1 MPLTE
6 KPVLAILAIV
16 LTTSLMTLAS
26 AQPSQAWFGLPLPPQ
41 MTPHSL
47 PAIIG
52 DRPPVPAVVPAGE
65 AQFDELRGAQLLRDL
80 RDIIDFS
87 VRSRESRELGGSQM
101 WGRVSGFPSAEQTV
115 DWVVDGIRDAGIED
129 IRVQV
134 LTQDENAVL
143 WMPEQWEVRLHGNT
157 AFGPGTDDVILS
169 TAMPLAPS
177 HISGGAL
184 TAPVVYVGT
193 GSPAELAHINVQ
205 GKIAVQRVTPQGHLV
220 FERGTVVPRA
230 NDLMARGA
238 LAVLNIVDLPGN
250 EMARD
255 FSNCGGPCFNL
266 GGRDG
271 RFLEGVMNRAAQSGV
286 LDEVTM
292 TLSLQAR
299 EHRGLQARNAIAVIP
314 GSRAET
320 IVLNAHYDAWFDG
333 AGDNADGLAVL
344 MAMARHFA
352 RAEVTLERTLVLVA
366 SAGHHTPGLHGP
378 RQAVAMNP
386 DLFGNSVLTFN
397 IEHVAQRN
405 FSPASSVSED
415 GYREFIADSVEAPIV
430 AGITNQAPF
439 LRALIDEGVQR
450 YGVNFVSGPSTMAS
464 GEGSGYS
471 NLGVPVV
478 TAMQAS
484 PLYHTTGEV
493 FEVVSE
499 PGLERMARFMRHFVI
514 QVDQAT
520 ADQLNP

>member
-1 MPLTE
+1 MRARILLLLTAASLTAIQ
-6 KPVLAILAIV
+6 VLP
-16 LTTSLMTLAS
+16 
-26 AQPSQAWFGLPLPPQ
+26 AQGQPAGAWFGLPLPPS

-52 DRPPVPAVVPAGE
+52 DRPVVPAVVPPGE
-65 AQFDELRGAQLLRDL
+65 EGFTELQGERLIRDL
-80 RDIIDFS
+80 RAIIDFS
-87 VRSRESRELGGSQM
+87 MQSRESEELGGSQM
-101 WGRVSGFPSAEQTV
+101 WGRVSGFPSAELTA
-115 DWVVDGIRDAGIED
+115 DWAMQQFRDAGIED
-129 IRVQV
+129 VRAQV
-134 LTQDENAVL
+134 LHQDDDATL
-143 WMPEQWEVRLHGNT
+143 WLPRQWEVRLVGSP
-157 AFGPGTDDVILS
+157 AFGVGTGDVVLS
-169 TAMPLAPS
+169 TALPLAPS
-177 HISGGAL
+177 AIEGGTL
-184 TAPVVYVGT
+184 TAPVVHVGT
-193 GSPAELAHINVQ
+193 GSPAELAHVDVQ
-205 GKIAVQRVTPQGHLV
+205 GMIAVQRVTPQGHMV

-230 NDLMARGA
+230 RDLMERGA
-238 LAVLNIVDLPGN
+238 VAVINIVDLPGN

-271 RFLEGVMNRAAQSGV
+271 RFLETVMNRAANAGV

-299 EHRGLQARNAIAVIP
+299 EHRGLQARNVLAVIP
-314 GSRAET
+314 GATDET

-352 RAEVTLERTLVLVA
+352 RSDVELQRTLVLIA

-386 DLFGNSVLTFN
+386 DLFDNNVLTFN

-405 FSPASSVSED
+405 FSPARSVFED

-439 LRALIDEGVQR
+439 LRSLIDDGVRR

-464 GEGSGYS
+464 GEGSGYR

-499 PGLERMARFMRHFVI
+499 PGLERMARFMRYFVN
-514 QVDQAT
+514 QVDQAPLH
-520 ADQLNP
+520 QLQSL

>member
-1 MPLTE
+1 MHSTDRS
-6 KPVLAILAIV
+6 ILAGMA
-16 LTTSLMTLAS
+16 LTLIAS
-26 AQPSQAWFGLPLPPQ
+26 FTNPVFAQPSNAWFGLPLPPK

-52 DRPPVPAVVPAGE
+52 DRPPVPAVVPEGE
-65 AQFDELRGAQLLRDL
+65 AGFGELRGERLLRDL
-80 RDIIDFS
+80 RDIVDFS
-87 VRSRESRELGGSQM
+87 VRSLESRELGGSQM

-115 DWVVDGIRDAGIED
+115 DWVVEEFQSAGIDD

-134 LTQDENAVL
+134 LTQNDDAVL
-143 WMPEQWEVRLHGNT
+143 WLPEQWEVRLNGNT
-157 AFGPGTDDVILS
+157 AFGVGTSDVVLS
-169 TAMPLAPS
+169 TAIPLAPS
-177 HISGGAL
+177 SITGGEL

-193 GSPAELAHINVQ
+193 GSPAELAHIDVE
-205 GKIAVQRVTPQGHLV
+205 GRIAVQRVTPQGHMV

-230 NDLMARGA
+230 NDLMERGA
-238 LAVLNIVDLPGN
+238 VAVINIVDLPGN

-255 FSNCGGPCFNL
+255 FSNCGGPCFNT

-271 RFLEGVMNRAAQSGV
+271 RFLEEVMNRAAEAGV

-292 TLSLQAR
+292 TLSLQSR

-314 GSRAET
+314 GSREET

-344 MAMARHFA
+344 MAMARHFG
-352 RAEVTLERTLVLVA
+352 REEVELERTLVLIA

-386 DLFGNSVLTFN
+386 DLFDNNILTFN
-397 IEHVAQRN
+397 IEHIAQRN
-405 FSPASSVSED
+405 FSPARSLFED
-415 GYREFIADSVEAPIV
+415 GYREFIADSMEAPIV

-439 LRALIDEGVQR
+439 LRSLIDEGVQR

-464 GEGSGYS
+464 GEGSGYRE
-471 NLGVPVV
+471 LGVPVV

-499 PGLERMARFMRHFVI
+499 PGLERMARFMRYFVTR
-514 QVDQAT
+514 VDQAT
-520 ADQLNP
+520 LNQLDL

>member
-1 MPLTE
+1 MKSTAVPAATGMA
-6 KPVLAILAIV
+6 LALF
-16 LTTSLMTLAS
+16 TCLMVPAS
-26 AQPSQAWFGLPLPPQ
+26 AQPSSAWFGLPLPPD

-52 DRPPVPAVVPAGE
+52 DRPPVPAVVPEDETG
-65 AQFDELRGAQLLRDL
+65 FDELRGERLQRDL
-80 RDIIDFS
+80 REIIDFS
-87 VRSRESRELGGSQM
+87 VRSLESRELGGSQM
-101 WGRVSGFPSAEQTV
+101 WGRVSGFPSAGQTV
-115 DWVVDGIRDAGIED
+115 DWVVEKFRNAGID
-129 IRVQV
+129 DVRVQT
-134 LTQDENAVL
+134 LTQNDDAVL
-143 WMPEQWEVRLHGNT
+143 WLPEQWEVRVEGNS
-157 AFGPGTDDVILS
+157 AFGAGTDDVVLS
-169 TAMPLAPS
+169 TSIPLPPS
-177 HISGGAL
+177 SIPGGEL
-184 TAPVVYVGT
+184 TAPAVYVGS
-193 GSPAELAHINVQ
+193 GSPAELAHIDVD
-205 GKIAVQRVTPQGHLV
+205 GRIAVQRVTPQGHMV

-230 NDLMARGA
+230 NDLMQRGA
-238 LAVLNIVDLPGN
+238 VAVINIVDLPGN

-255 FSNCGGPCFNL
+255 FSNCGGPCFNI

-271 RFLEGVMNRAAQSGV
+271 RFLEEVMNRAAQAGL

-299 EHRGLQARNAIAVIP
+299 EHRDLQARNAIAVVP
-314 GSRAET
+314 GPSEET

-344 MAMARHFA
+344 IAMARHFG
-352 RAEVTLERTLVLVA
+352 REEVELQRTLVLIA

-386 DLFGNSVLTFN
+386 DLFDDNVLTFN
-397 IEHVAQRN
+397 IEHIAQRN
-405 FSPASSVSED
+405 FSPARSVFED

-439 LRALIDEGVQR
+439 LRSLVDEGVQR

-464 GEGSGYS
+464 GEGSGYRD
-471 NLGVPVV
+471 LGVPVV

-499 PGLERMARFMRHFVI
+499 AGLERMARFMRYFVN
-514 QVDQAT
+514 QVDQASR
-520 ADQLNP
+520 DQLDP

>member
-1 MPLTE
+1 MKSTRRPAAAGVALLLSAC
-6 KPVLAILAIV
+6 LAV
-16 LTTSLMTLAS
+16 PAS
-26 AQPSQAWFGLPLPPQ
+26 AQPSNAWFGLPLPPP

-52 DRPPVPAVVPAGE
+52 DRPPVPAVVPADE
-65 AQFDELRGAQLLRDL
+65 AAFGELRGERLLRDL
-80 RDIIDFS
+80 REIIDFS
-87 VRSRESRELGGSQM
+87 VQSLESRELGGSQM

-115 DWVVDGIRDAGIED
+115 DWAVGEFSEAGIDD

-134 LTQDENAVL
+134 LTQNENSVL
-143 WMPEQWEVRLHGNT
+143 WLPEQWEVRLEGSS
-157 AFGPGTDDVILS
+157 AFGVGTGDVVLS
-169 TAMPLAPS
+169 TAIPLAPS
-177 HISGGAL
+177 SIAGGEL

-193 GSPAELAHINVQ
+193 GSPAELAHIDVD
-205 GKIAVQRVTPQGHLV
+205 GRIAVQRVTPQGHLV

-238 LAVLNIVDLPGN
+238 VAVINIVDLPGN

-255 FSNCGGPCFNL
+255 FSNCGGPCFNI

-271 RFLEGVMNRAAQSGV
+271 RFLEEVMNRAAGAGV

-299 EHRGLQARNAIAVIP
+299 EHRELQARNAIAVIP
-314 GSRAET
+314 GAGEET

-352 RAEVTLERTLVLVA
+352 REDIELERTLVLIA

-386 DLFGNSVLTFN
+386 DLFDNAVLIFN
-397 IEHVAQRN
+397 IEHIAQRN
-405 FSPASSVSED
+405 FSPARSVFED

-439 LRALIDEGVQR
+439 LRSLFDEGVRR

-464 GEGSGYS
+464 GEGSGYRG
-471 NLGVPVV
+471 LGVPVV

-493 FEVVSE
+493 FEVVSK
-499 PGLERMARFMRHFVI
+499 PGLERMARFMRYFVL
-514 QVDQAT
+514 QVDRAT
-520 ADQLNP
+520 LDQLSP